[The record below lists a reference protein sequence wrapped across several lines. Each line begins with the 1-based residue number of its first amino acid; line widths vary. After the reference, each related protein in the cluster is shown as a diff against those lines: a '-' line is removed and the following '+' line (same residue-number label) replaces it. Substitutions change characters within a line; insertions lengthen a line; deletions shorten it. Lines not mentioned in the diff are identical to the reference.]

1 MSPCPPVLYFA
12 IFVIMKQNKNHIL
25 YLVLGSNLGDKKKQ
39 MDKAQGLI
47 REMIGPVI
55 RHSSIYETEPWGFS
69 SKDSFLNRVLKI
81 STFFSPEE
89 ILMKIDEIEKTFGRK
104 RYKGGYSSRTM
115 DVDILFYDDI
125 ILLNDILK
133 IPHPGIQDRKFVLV
147 PLNEIAPRLIHPLS
161 GKAIKQLLA
170 ECKDTKEVR
179 KFL

>member
-1 MSPCPPVLYFA
+1 MKLKKPLEGKDIKVA
-12 IFVIMKQNKNHIL
+12 IL
-25 YLVLGSNLGDKKKQ
+25 
-39 MDKAQGLI
+39 
-47 REMIGPVI
+47 R
-55 RHSSIYETEPWGFS
+55 
-69 SKDSFLNRVLKI
+69 
-81 STFFSPEE
+81 
-89 ILMKIDEIEKTFGRK
+89 
-104 RYKGGYSSRTM
+104 RTM